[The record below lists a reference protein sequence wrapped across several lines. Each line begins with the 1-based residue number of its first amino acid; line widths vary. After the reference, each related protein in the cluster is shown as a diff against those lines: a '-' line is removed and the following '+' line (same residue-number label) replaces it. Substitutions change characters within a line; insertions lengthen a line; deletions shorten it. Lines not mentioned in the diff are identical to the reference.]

1 MFLSQSDKEILDDFV
16 PWQKHEGLFDT
27 AHKIVIKLICSA
39 SILIQQVRQLNG
51 ITQRIDLIF
60 SFPDPIIHLCQ
71 IALMPGPI
79 CCFIKGIGIRVD
91 IDIKNCF
98 LTNPLIIAASSSS
111 SLAITK

>member
-60 SFPDPIIHLCQ
+60 RSQ
-71 IALMPGPI
+71 I
-79 CCFIKGIGIRVD
+79 
-91 IDIKNCF
+91 NH
-98 LTNPLIIAASSSS
+98 S
-111 SLAITK
+111 SLSNRFDARRHLLLH